1 MPFALKGHNHLN
13 LRIVT
18 ALSTTADMDIWSQT
32 HNKMQTEPRNGDSL
46 ALFIIIPDKPHKAVH
61 NDNTIIYS
69 RDETSHKLG
78 TPKENE
84 EPTGYMIV

>member
-18 ALSTTADMDIWSQT
+18 ALSSTADMDIWSQT

-46 ALFIIIPDKPHKAVH
+46 ALFIIIYLTNH
-61 NDNTIIYS
+61 T
-69 RDETSHKLG
+69 
-78 TPKENE
+78 
-84 EPTGYMIV
+84 

>member
-46 ALFIIIPDKPHKAVH
+46 ALFIIIYLTNH
-61 NDNTIIYS
+61 T
-69 RDETSHKLG
+69 
-78 TPKENE
+78 
-84 EPTGYMIV
+84 